1 MSVAAERNN
10 TALTVEADNEFD
22 LVVRHRER
30 AAHGVIALT
39 FDSAAGDRLPAWEP
53 GAHIDLVL
61 GNGLTRQ
68 YSLCGDPADRDSWR
82 IGVLLEP
89 AGRGGS
95 AWIHEHL
102 KVGTTVTSRTPRNHF
117 PLQLSSH
124 YIFVAGGIGVTPLI
138 PMVAAAEA
146 SGASWSLTYG
156 GRNLETMAFVDE
168 LSQYDTKVRTWPQD
182 ESGIL
187 DLDEILRDPAA
198 DTLVYCCGPSPLLD
212 AIVQKCDGW
221 RPDALHI
228 ERFAASTVPV
238 PENSGTS
245 IQVEL
250 RRSGVTVHVPA
261 DRSILDVVNEAG
273 AGVVSSCEDG
283 ICGTCETGVI
293 DGIPDHRDDV
303 LSHTERASGT
313 KMMLCVSRAKS
324 GHLVLDI

>member
-1 MSVAAERNN
+1 MSVEAEP
-10 TALTVEADNEFD
+10 TDTGLAGEFD
-22 LVVRHRER
+22 SELELVVVHREQV
-30 AAHGVIALT
+30 AHGVIALT
-39 FDSAAGDRLPAWEP
+39 FRAAAAGPLPAWEP

-61 GNGLTRQ
+61 ENGLTRQ
-68 YSLCGDPADRDSWR
+68 YSLCGDPADRNSWR

-95 AWIHEHL
+95 AWVHEHL
-102 KVGTTVTSRTPRNHF
+102 TVGTTITSRAPRNHF
-117 PLQLSSH
+117 PLQLSTH

-138 PMVAAAEA
+138 PMVAAVEA

-156 GRNLETMAFVDE
+156 GRTRETMAFVDE
-168 LSQYDTKVRTWPQD
+168 LSQYDAKVRTWPQD

-187 DLDEILRDPAA
+187 DLEEILRDPAD

-228 ERFAASTVPV
+228 ERFAASTVPA
-238 PENSGTS
+238 PKSSGAS
-245 IQVEL
+245 IRVDL
-250 RRSGVTVHVPA
+250 RRSGIRVHVPA
-261 DRSILDVVNEAG
+261 NRSILDVVNEAG

-283 ICGTCETGVI
+283 ICGTCETAVI

-303 LSHTERASGT
+303 LSRAERASGT